1 MDEIAALAS
10 HDVDILDV
18 GRAIIDAPM
27 VDIKL
32 DVVAEELA

>member
-1 MDEIAALAS
+1 MDEVCAIAT

-27 VDIKL
+27 VDIKV
-32 DVVAEELA
+32 DVIGGEPA